1 MEREWR
7 DDEDCGE
14 GVVEMKRKEIEV
26 GCRRRLF
33 LHKLWV
39 LRWAQR

>member
-1 MEREWR
+1 MGEREWN
-7 DDEDCGE
+7 DAA
-14 GVVEMKRKEIEV
+14 VVETMAKER

-33 LHKLWV
+33 LHKLWA